1 MFAIS
6 TIILY
11 SWESIHSMI
20 FNLRKATD
28 EDLDLTFKI
37 KENALQEYLEMLW
50 GWNEKAQA
58 DFHRREF
65 KKKHF
70 QVIEL
75 QNEAI
80 GYLEIVPFIDH
91 IFMANLMILQKNQ
104 GKGIGKIIMQDL
116 IKNNPQ
122 IVLEV
127 LKVNQRA
134 INFYQELDFEIIDDL
149 EVSYRMKLK

>member
-1 MFAIS
+1 
-6 TIILY
+6 
-11 SWESIHSMI
+11 MI

-58 DFHRREF
+58 DFHRREY
-65 KKKHF
+65 KKEHF

-75 QNEAI
+75 QNYPI
-80 GYLEIVPFIDH
+80 GYLEILPFEDY
-91 IFMANLMILQKNQ
+91 IFMANLMILQKFQ

-116 IKNNPQ
+116 IKNNPK

-127 LKVNQRA
+127 LQVNQRA
-134 INFYQELDFEIIDDL
+134 INFYQGLNFEIIEDL
-149 EVSYRMKLK
+149 EVSFRMELK